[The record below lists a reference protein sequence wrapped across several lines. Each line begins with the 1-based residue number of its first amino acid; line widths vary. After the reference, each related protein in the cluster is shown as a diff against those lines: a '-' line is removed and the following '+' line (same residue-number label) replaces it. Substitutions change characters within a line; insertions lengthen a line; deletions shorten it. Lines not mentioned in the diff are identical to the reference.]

1 VPFPAVSPCS
11 LCFGGAFQF
20 TLEKSDVQAGRAGSG
35 FWSTIVGLAIP
46 SFMRANMRPPE
57 AEYPVT
63 VLQPLALLGAVFVAG

>member
-1 VPFPAVSPCS
+1 
-11 LCFGGAFQF
+11 
-20 TLEKSDVQAGRAGSG
+20 
-35 FWSTIVGLAIP
+35 LAIP